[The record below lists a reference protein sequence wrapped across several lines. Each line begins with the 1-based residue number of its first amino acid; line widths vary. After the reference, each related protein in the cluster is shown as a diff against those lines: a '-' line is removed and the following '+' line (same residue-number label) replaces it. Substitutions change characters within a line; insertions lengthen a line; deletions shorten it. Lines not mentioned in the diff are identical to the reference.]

1 MIGLAIGC
9 ELIDLCFDFLIHWDT
24 PLKIGDRTISAR
36 EAGERWWLLHMRCFV
51 CWLFTWS
58 QWAMQL
64 HTWDFYNHCL
74 SEVGF
79 LYYNNIL
86 KGKHVNFAIAACL
99 HWLGGHHGF
108 PAIHCMWM
116 HKKRTSGKFM
126 QIYGPLIFHL
136 TPFGSLKSLKLY
148 LEILPASH
156 GKAPSVGR
164 TVLRKSFCWHLN
176 SVRWWALRGDNPTTM
191 TVRIIIVTVVT
202 VE

>member
-1 MIGLAIGC
+1 
-9 ELIDLCFDFLIHWDT
+9 
-24 PLKIGDRTISAR
+24 
-36 EAGERWWLLHMRCFV
+36 MRCFV

-74 SEVGF
+74 AEVGF

-116 HKKRTSGKFM
+116 HKKKEQVANLNEFM
-126 QIYGPLIFHL
+126 QIHGPLIFHL

-156 GKAPSVGR
+156 GKIWNSSPCGPHPAEEIFLLTSQFGALVGSTR
-164 TVLRKSFCWHLN
+164 
-176 SVRWWALRGDNPTTM
+176 
-191 TVRIIIVTVVT
+191 
-202 VE
+202 